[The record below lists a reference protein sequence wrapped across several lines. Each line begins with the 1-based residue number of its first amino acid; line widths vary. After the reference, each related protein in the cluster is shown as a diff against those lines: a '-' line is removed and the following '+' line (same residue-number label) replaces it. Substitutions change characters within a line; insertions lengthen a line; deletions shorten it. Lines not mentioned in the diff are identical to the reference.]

1 MYDVETVRQ
10 FLKIPT
16 EFNGPI
22 YIDTSKT
29 VNYLRSI

>member
-22 YIDTSKT
+22 YITYKT